1 MASFFESLFAALFKY
16 RPAVFE
22 KGELAIGAPASIWLI
37 VGAGLLIGVPAVVSY
52 ARARGKGGR
61 RDRIVLGAIRGAVLV
76 LLLVCLLRPRLLVS
90 AAVPQRNYVGILI
103 DDSRS
108 MRVADGG
115 TTDRGETVRRL
126 FAADGALVRELAE
139 RFQVRFFRFSTATQR
154 IERVA
159 DLSFSGSETHIADAL
174 EDARQD

>member
-22 KGELAIGAPASIWLI
+22 KGELAVGAPASTWLI
-37 VGAGLLIGVPAVVSY
+37 LGVGLLIGVPAVLTY
-52 ARARGKGGR
+52 ARAQGKGGR
-61 RDRIVLGAIRGAVLV
+61 RDRIVLGALRGAALA

-108 MRVADGG
+108 MRIADGG
-115 TTDRGETVRRL
+115 TVDRGETVRRL
-126 FAADGALVRELAE
+126 FAADGALLRELAE
-139 RFQVRFFRFSTATQR
+139 RFQVRLFRFSNATQR
-154 IERVA
+154 IERVG
-159 DLSFSGSETHIADAL
+159 DLSF
-174 EDARQD
+174 